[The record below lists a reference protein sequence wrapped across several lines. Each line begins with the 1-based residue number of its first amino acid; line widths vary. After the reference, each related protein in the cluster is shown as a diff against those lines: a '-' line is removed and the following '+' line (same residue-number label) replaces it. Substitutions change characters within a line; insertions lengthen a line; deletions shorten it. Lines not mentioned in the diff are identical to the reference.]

1 MAMNRLQLQPGL
13 SMMEFM
19 NKYGTESLCQN
30 ALEQARW
37 PEGFRCTSCRDERH
51 SVFHRKGHKYFQ
63 CHRCRHQTTVIS
75 GTIFQATKIS
85 LTRWFLAM
93 HLLTQAKNN
102 VSALELKR
110 HLGVSYPTA
119 WLMKHKLMKV
129 MSLREDRRVLEGR
142 VEIDDAYLGG
152 ERAGKT
158 GRGSENKV
166 PLIAAVQTSDEGR
179 PLYVRLN
186 RIAAFTKEAVDEWA
200 NKALSASAR
209 TVSDGLH
216 CFRTLSGSVAEHQS
230 ITVGGGRQSVKRPEF
245 RWVNTLL
252 GNLKT
257 AISGTYHAFNFFKY
271 ADRYLAEA
279 QYRFNRRFDLSTI
292 LTRLLRASAVTR
304 PHPLCRIRLAEDAL

>member
-30 ALEQARW
+30 TLEQTRW
-37 PEGFRCTSCRDERH
+37 PEGFRCASCRDERH

-63 CHRCRHQTTVIS
+63 FHRCRHQTTVIS
-75 GTIFQATKIS
+75 GTIFHATKIS

-119 WLMKHKLMKV
+119 WLIKYKLMEV
-129 MSLREDRRVLEGR
+129 MNQREDRRVLEGR
-142 VEIDDAYLGG
+142 VEIDDAYLRG
-152 ERAGKT
+152 ERAGKA

-179 PLYVRLN
+179 PLYVWLN
-186 RIAAFTKEAVDEWA
+186 RITAFTKEAVDKWA

-216 CFRTLSGSVAEHQS
+216 CFKTLSGSVAEHQS
-230 ITVGGGRQSVKRPEF
+230 IAVGGGRQSVKRPEF

-257 AISGTYHAFNFFKY
+257 AISGTYHVFNFFKY

-279 QYRFNRRFDLSTI
+279 QHSFNRRFDLSI
-292 LTRLLRASAVTR
+292 IFARLLRASTDTR
-304 PHPLCRIRLAEDAL
+304 PRPLRRIRLA